1 MIEVRNKRTGV
12 VTRYPRRQAE
22 WLVSIGRCEL
32 VTTEPEPNVGP
43 APKPKPKAKA
53 KNTYKTKDMKAES
66 NDVAIQPEK
75 ESAEPASD

>member
-32 VTTEPEPNVGP
+32 VTTEPEPKAKP
-43 APKPKPKAKA
+43 EPKHKA